1 MWWCGDD
8 DILQET
14 VPHHGDHP
22 LHNEAI
28 LAGLWGGHNYHNLRY
43 PHSTPTTIIDLTQP
57 QPRGPAE
64 AGAVLPAGQRGL
76 HQRPARAA
84 GGGVARG
91 QVTRDADSAGLIVYM
106 VMKCLGSLPSYMTAT
121 VA

>member
-1 MWWCGDD
+1 MR
-8 DILQET
+8 
-14 VPHHGDHP
+14 DHP

-91 QVTRDADSAGLIVYM
+91 QVTRDADSDSACLHRNEMFRLSVLIHDSYR
-106 VMKCLGSLPSYMTAT
+106 CLTGDEKRFGRCDR
-121 VA
+121 V